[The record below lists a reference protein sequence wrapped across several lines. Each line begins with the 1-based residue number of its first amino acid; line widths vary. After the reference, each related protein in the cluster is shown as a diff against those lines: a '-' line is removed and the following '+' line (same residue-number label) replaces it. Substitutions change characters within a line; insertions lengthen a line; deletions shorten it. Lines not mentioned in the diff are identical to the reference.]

1 MFGKKPLAFGRR
13 NDGPSAPPP
22 PIGGDNEFPIRKM
35 RDALELAIALCS
47 DVLLRTG
54 RDCGTLGIHRPYPP
68 NVGRQLAECI
78 TYNSENQPSFLA
90 LGQTKDFIGFSYQ
103 PHCSLFL
110 IINAIGIAESIALS
124 PQMPTIALRELCSR
138 ALVNAHLMRN
148 WIDYIQPTGKALGDD
163 AEVMTGLLV
172 AMRKSMRRIFLHA
185 PDWLTNEVDVEAQL
199 VGWGGGWPGTLT
211 HPLKSDTAR
220 LNGLPL
226 TPFIEQ
232 VLTNFLVEAQM
243 NGNRMRS

>member
-22 PIGGDNEFPIRKM
+22 PIDGDNEYPIRKM
-35 RDALELAIALCS
+35 RDALELAIALCT

-54 RDCGTLGIHRPYPP
+54 RDCGTLGIHRQYPP

-78 TYNSENQPSFLA
+78 TYKSENQPSFLA

-103 PHCSLFL
+103 PHCRLFFV
-110 IINAIGIAESIALS
+110 INAIGIAESMALS
-124 PQMPTIALRELCSR
+124 PQMPTNAARELCR
-138 ALVNAHLMRN
+138 ALVDAHLMRN
-148 WIDYIQPTGKALGDD
+148 WIDYIQPTGKALADD
-163 AEVMTGLLV
+163 AEAITNLLV
-172 AMRKSMRRIFLHA
+172 AMRKSMKQIFLHA

-199 VGWGGGWPGTLT
+199 VDWGDGWPGVLT
-211 HPLKSDTAR
+211 HTLKSDTGR

-243 NGNRMRS
+243 NGKRTRS